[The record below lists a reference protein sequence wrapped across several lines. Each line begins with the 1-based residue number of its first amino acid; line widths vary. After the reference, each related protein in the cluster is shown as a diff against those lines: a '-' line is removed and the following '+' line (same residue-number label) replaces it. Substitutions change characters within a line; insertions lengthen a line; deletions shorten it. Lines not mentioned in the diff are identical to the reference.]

1 MTNASQSVHEACV
14 AFLDW
19 LDGQVTAA
27 GRGDGLHYSREDPS
41 RRFWLGRLAPEETV
55 QATGMGQRGE
65 RLDPC
70 AVGLRLVP
78 EASLPWTLRATVSL
92 VAWIKNEDIE
102 ADEDQQWIRLPAVV
116 RDVDC
121 HLDMGQQE
129 AAFGQEALSNVLA
142 EAGAPGLSAEVRLEM
157 EVHTDQTELVVT
169 LVNTSPDVAH
179 SDLACTH
186 LFEATLEVRRI
197 ATRPFVLERLPDG
210 YRYDRAVP
218 ALGINAGVREIDG
231 LLSTTDTVPVDKG
244 RPDYWNSDAPRP
256 DLSFDTLADDPIPQL
271 ELLVDALTDWNQK
284 HWGDELQARAAV
296 EYWDAPTRD
305 QAQKDRA
312 EVIAEQTRLRAGL
325 DLLSSPEN
333 HVLLRAFKAMNASM
347 SHATRGKYPGWRAFQ
362 VGFLLGSLRFL
373 VEPEGETEIVDTV
386 WFATGGGKTETYLG
400 LVVMT
405 AFYDR
410 LTGKSTGV
418 TAWSRFPLRM
428 LSLQQTQRFADA
440 LAGAELEKRSQKIAG
455 APFSLGF
462 FVGQAGTPNRLK
474 LEPKENEPSVFDENM
489 PKHYQVLLECPFCF
503 SSEIEMGFDR
513 ATWRLVHECKN
524 ADCPWPNSAL
534 PFYVVDEEIYR
545 FLPTVV
551 IGTLD
556 KAASI
561 SMQAAMRGLVGPPL
575 GLCTGAGHG
584 YTYAPRSEKPKGC
597 LVPGC
602 TNVTRDLPQPKDLF
616 APRLRLQDEL
626 HLLRDSLGA
635 VDAHYES
642 VLDHLQGELS
652 TTRAKVVASSATLQG
667 YDRQVDVLYQRAGR
681 VFPQPGPSASA
692 SFWTR
697 QTPSLLRRYIA
708 IAPRGLTLEFVNDR
722 TVSVVQSSIRRLVD
736 PETRE
741 AVLEEAGIEPR
752 HTDDLIS
759 LYGTTVVYGS
769 TLYDVEAS
777 LRSLDS
783 NVDVAPL
790 RSAMLTGGT
799 DFDEV
804 RQILHELEN
813 PQDDFNGRLHVIAA
827 SSMLSHGVDIARLN
841 VMVMLGL
848 PLTTAEFIQTTAR
861 TGRTYPGL
869 VYVLHKIAR
878 ERDAGTFRQFS
889 TFVSQGDRFV
899 EPIPITRRSRRILGL
914 TMPGIVEARRLHLLE
929 PRSPGQRLTTIAK
942 LREYLTMVDYQT
954 TGEAAL
960 IGDLLGFED
969 DLDVLLETDLEQW
982 LRTWDANLKD
992 HAFTGKYPNELSP
1005 TGGVMISL
1013 RDVEESAPI
1022 HD

>member
-1 MTNASQSVHEACV
+1 MTRASQSIHEASI
-14 AFLDW
+14 ALLDW
-19 LDGQVTAA
+19 LDREVTAA
-27 GRGDGLHYSREDPS
+27 GRGDDLKFSREDPS

-55 QATGMGQRGE
+55 QVTGMGARGE

-78 EASLPWTLRATVSL
+78 ESSLPWTLRATVSM
-92 VAWIKNEDIE
+92 VAWIKNEDDQ
-102 ADEDQQWIRLPAVV
+102 ADEDQQWVKLPTVIR
-116 RDVDC
+116 DIDC
-121 HLDMGQQE
+121 QLDMGQHE
-129 AAFGQEALSNVLA
+129 APFGQKVLA
-142 EAGAPGLSAEVRLEM
+142 EALAEIGATGLSAEVRLEM
-157 EVHTDQTELVVT
+157 DVHAGQTELVVT
-169 LVNTSPDVAH
+169 LVNTSPDVQQ
-179 SDLACTH
+179 SDLDCTH
-186 LFEATLEVRRI
+186 LFETTLEVRRI

-210 YRYDRAVP
+210 YRYDRSVP
-218 ALGINAGVREIDG
+218 ALGINAGVRAFDG
-231 LLSTTDTVPVDKG
+231 LLATTDTVPVDKG

-256 DLSFDTLADDPIPQL
+256 DLEFKTLADDPLPQL
-271 ELLVDALTDWNQK
+271 ELLMDALTAWNDQ
-284 HWGDELQARAAV
+284 HWGDELQARAAA
-296 EYWDAPTRD
+296 EYWDGATRD
-305 QAQKDRA
+305 QAAKDRA
-312 EVIAEQTRLRAGL
+312 DVLAEQARLRSGL
-325 DLLSSPEN
+325 DLLAAPDN
-333 HVLLRAFKAMNASM
+333 HLLLRAFKAMNASM

-373 VEPEGETEIVDTV
+373 VEPEEETEVVDTV

-410 LTGKSTGV
+410 LTGKTTGV

-440 LAGAELEKRSQKIAG
+440 LAGAELEKRRQKIVG

-462 FVGQAGTPNRLK
+462 FVGEGGTPNRLK

-489 PKHYQVLLECPFCF
+489 PGHYQVLLECPFCF
-503 SSEIEMGFDR
+503 SSEVEMGFDR
-513 ATWRLVHECKN
+513 ATWRLVHQCKD

-534 PFYVVDEEIYR
+534 PFYVVDEEVYR

-575 GLCTGAGHG
+575 GLCAGEGHG
-584 YTYAPRSEKPKGC
+584 YTYAPRYEKPKGC

-602 TNVTRDLPQPKDLF
+602 TSSSRDLPQNKDRF

-667 YDRQVDVLYQRAGR
+667 YDRQVDVLYQRTGR

-697 QTPSLLRRYIA
+697 QTPSLLRRYVA
-708 IAPRGLTLEFVNDR
+708 VAPRGLTLEFVNDR
-722 TVSVVQSSIRRLVD
+722 TVSVVQSSVRKLVD
-736 PETRE
+736 PETRQ
-741 AVLEEAGIEPR
+741 AVLDEAGIGPT
-752 HTDDLIS
+752 HVNQLIS

-783 NVDVAPL
+783 NVDVVPL

-804 RQILHELEN
+804 REILHELEN
-813 PQDDFNGRLHVIAA
+813 PQDDFNERIHVIAA

-861 TGRTYPGL
+861 TGRTFPGL

-929 PRSPGQRLTTIAK
+929 PRAPGQRLTTIAK
-942 LREYLTMVDYQT
+942 LREYLTMLGYQT
-954 TGEAAL
+954 SGEAAI

-969 DLDVLLETDLEQW
+969 ELDVLLEADLEQW